1 MPHEFFVQS
10 TNKEKCKKKDHLGM
24 VTRRKGLSLC
34 QISRRRNYMMT
45 FPDLIP
51 DIIPAEKKPI
61 DPPMVYEEYDEDD
74 FEDEYDE

>member
-1 MPHEFFVQS
+1 MISIILRYNPYEKH
-10 TNKEKCKKKDHLGM
+10 NKRTMVPGM

-34 QISRRRNYMMT
+34 QISRRGNYMMT

-74 FEDEYDE
+74 

>member
-1 MPHEFFVQS
+1 MSNFQ
-10 TNKEKCKKKDHLGM
+10 
-24 VTRRKGLSLC
+24 KGD
-34 QISRRRNYMMT
+34 YMMT

-61 DPPMVYEEYDEDD
+61 DPPMVYDEYDEDD